1 MIQAYHKYRPA
12 SFEALALLVCADS
25 KDRLAAI
32 YQADMLRMLLLLHIP
47 VQGRNPE
54 AIPRLPDMLFKR
66 KAHKELTTDKATSFV
81 DSLLATF
88 RKGG

>member
-47 VQGRNPE
+47 VEKRVPE
-54 AIPRLPDMLFKR
+54 AIPSLTDIFKR
-66 KAHKELTTDKATSFV
+66 KTDKKMTTDKATSFV
-81 DSLLATF
+81 DGLLATF

>member
-32 YQADMLRMLLLLHIP
+32 YQADMLRMLLLLRIP
-47 VQGRNPE
+47 VEKRAPE
-54 AIPRLPDMLFKR
+54 AIPRLTDIFKR

-81 DSLLATF
+81 DGLIATF
-88 RKGG
+88 RKGD

>member
-32 YQADMLRMLLLLHIP
+32 YQAEMLRMLVLFRIP
-47 VQGRNPE
+47 VQERNP
-54 AIPRLPDMLFKR
+54 ADIPSLTDIFKR
-66 KAHKELTTDKATSFV
+66 KPTKKMTTDKATSFV
-81 DSLLATF
+81 DGLLATF